1 MCDYENSDAA
11 VLMFVTTAL
20 KALAFE
26 GMPANAAD
34 TIFILLKNDNKYNNE
49 IQEGINVRGCSVYG
63 FVRNGKPRDFLD
75 SLGYLK
81 IMITLSKD
89 TLAVYH
95 QAVCAKRLAKKTI
108 SLYDL
113 RDSLKANMNM
123 NYYRKLRMNLVYR
136 PEDMAFQD
144 PAKHILVLVI
154 PKKNVCYLR
163 RIEYMNYL
171 PYTQYRY

>member
-1 MCDYENSDAA
+1 MKTAMLA
-11 VLMFVTTAL
+11 ILMFVTTAL
-20 KALAFE
+20 KALAVE
-26 GMPANAAD
+26 GMPANPAD
-34 TIFILLKNDNKYNNE
+34 TIFILLKNDNKFRNE
-49 IQEGINVRGCSVYG
+49 IVEGVFAPGYSVYG

-81 IMITLSKD
+81 ISITLSKD
-89 TLAVYH
+89 TLAVYD
-95 QAVCAKRLAKKTI
+95 QAVCVKKLTKKTI

-113 RDSLKANMNM
+113 RDSLKANMDM
-123 NYYRKLRMNLVYR
+123 NYYRKRRMNVVYR

-163 RIEYMNYL
+163 RIEYMNYF
-171 PYTQYRY
+171 YRQSD